1 MGVELRQA
9 LWRGRCARPIL
20 SRGVILG
27 DHPGVGGAAIV
38 DGIELADIQR
48 NAKAASR
55 LLKALANEHRLLIL
69 CQLVGRERSVGELVR
84 AVGLSQSALS
94 QHLARLRRDGMV
106 RTRRE
111 AQTIWYS
118 IASPEVTAVLG
129 TLYDLYCAAPS
140 PAEKSKP
147 GAAATVAGGRA

>member
-1 MGVELRQA
+1 M
-9 LWRGRCARPIL
+9 
-20 SRGVILG
+20 
-27 DHPGVGGAAIV
+27 

-129 TLYDLYCAAPS
+129 TLYDLYCSAPS
-140 PAEKSKP
+140 AAEKSKP
-147 GAAATVAGGRA
+147 VAAAAGAGARV